1 MHRGRVRFENR
12 LALVDRRDIMYRST
26 CLRNCLFGQDN
37 QKINSSRLEGG
48 VMLKKLNQILN
59 IVIGAFVGV
68 FSGYIG
74 SSTRSE
80 MEYTKAAR
88 KPVRYLVEMLRD
100 F

>member
-1 MHRGRVRFENR
+1 
-12 LALVDRRDIMYRST
+12 
-26 CLRNCLFGQDN
+26 
-37 QKINSSRLEGG
+37 
-48 VMLKKLNQILN
+48 MLKKLNQILN